1 MALNPRPSLNRLR
14 AAPPM
19 ARRIAVALPLVA
31 ILGYAVFWF
40 TVAGVAEK
48 QVRAWTQAQA
58 AHGITITHG
67 AFATGGFPF
76 RVDVRIAAPA
86 AAWPGGTWRGPELM
100 LSAAPWDW
108 RRLNWRADGVHD
120 VTWTGKDGKVQKASL
135 TARHLEGWGEAGRG
149 GLPRVEAWLTEGALE
164 LPDTAPG
171 GPVTA
176 RGLLVHIL
184 PPGPD
189 DAPAAGDATP
199 RLPISIDAKGV
210 TLPPGLGTVL
220 GHGID
225 RLTLEMSLNGPV
237 GKGPWPEPAL
247 AWRDAGGVLEI
258 KQLGIVHGPLNL
270 TGEGTLAIDPVG
282 QPEGAFTARVTGFA
296 ETVEALR
303 KAGIVENRAADAV
316 QVILG
321 LLSKGPAG
329 GPRTLD
335 VPMTLQDRTF
345 SLGAVP
351 LLRLKPVDWFRP
363 SGS

>member
-1 MALNPRPSLNRLR
+1 MTFTPRRSLDRLR
-14 AAPPM
+14 ATPPL

-48 QVRAWTQAQA
+48 QVRAWIAAQA
-58 AHGITITHG
+58 AHGVTITHG
-67 AFATGGFPF
+67 AMMTGGFPF

-86 AAWPGGTWRGPELM
+86 AAWPGGTWRSPELM

-120 VTWTGKDGKVQKASL
+120 MTWTGKDGKAGKAAL

-149 GLPRVEAWLTEGALE
+149 GLPRVEAWLTDGSLAL
-164 LPDTAPG
+164 AG

-176 RGLLVHIL
+176 RGLLVQIL

-189 DAPAAGDATP
+189 DAPAAGDGTP
-199 RLPISIDAKGV
+199 RLPISVDAKGL

-220 GHGID
+220 GHDVD
-225 RLTLEMSLNGPV
+225 RLALEMSLNGPV

-247 AWRDAGGVLEI
+247 SWRDAGGVLEI

-270 TGEGTLAIDPVG
+270 TGEGTLAIDPAG

-303 KAGIVENRAADAV
+303 KAGIVDNRAADAV

-351 LLRLKPVDWFRP
+351 LLRLKPVDWFTP